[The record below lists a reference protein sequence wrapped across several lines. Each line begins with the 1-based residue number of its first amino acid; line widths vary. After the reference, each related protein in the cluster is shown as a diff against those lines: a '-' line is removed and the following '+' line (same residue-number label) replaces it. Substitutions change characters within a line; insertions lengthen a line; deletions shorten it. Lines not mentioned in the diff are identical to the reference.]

1 VLPVFAALVL
11 ATVLVPVADRL
22 HGRRLP
28 RSLAALA
35 ALLGSAL
42 VLGGVLAALAPA
54 AIGELN
60 DVDLSVQGGVEEVQE
75 WLSKGPLGLSETRIG
90 ELVDRAQDE
99 LRARSGTIAGGAL
112 GGAVIALEVIAGVL
126 LTIVLLFFFIRD
138 GERLWRWIVGLAPEQ
153 NRRDV
158 REIGMRAWDTLGG
171 YLRGTAIVAF
181 FDAALIGLAL
191 SLLGV
196 PLALPL
202 AVLTFS
208 GAFVPLV
215 GAVVAGFAAAMVAL
229 VSEGFFVALIVV
241 GSSSSCSRSRGT
253 CSSRSSWEKALELH
267 PVAILLAVTA
277 GAVVWGV
284 IGAFLAVPLVAIVA
298 RTASYLRSRP
308 SDQAEPPAGTPATN
322 VWSGEKCGPRTAR
335 SAR

>member
-1 VLPVFAALVL
+1 
-11 ATVLVPVADRL
+11 
-22 HGRRLP
+22 LP

-75 WLSKGPLGLSETRIG
+75 WLSKGPLGLSETRID

-99 LRARSGTIAGGAL
+99 LRARSGTIVGGAL

-138 GERLWRWIVGLAPEQ
+138 GERLWRWIVGLAREQ

-171 YLRGTAIVAF
+171 YLR
-181 FDAALIGLAL
+181 
-191 SLLGV
+191 
-196 PLALPL
+196 
-202 AVLTFS
+202 
-208 GAFVPLV
+208 
-215 GAVVAGFAAAMVAL
+215 
-229 VSEGFFVALIVV
+229 EE
-241 GSSSSCSRSRGT
+241 RR
-253 CSSRSSWEKALELH
+253 SSRFS
-267 PVAILLAVTA
+267 T
-277 GAVVWGV
+277 
-284 IGAFLAVPLVAIVA
+284 
-298 RTASYLRSRP
+298 
-308 SDQAEPPAGTPATN
+308 PP
-322 VWSGEKCGPRTAR
+322 
-335 SAR
+335 